1 MCKRN
6 NDALFFTCSLIE
18 QLGRSLHMRRGKV
31 AAELGEAGIQTLYR
45 NADILHCEPIEK
57 VADDVITEF
66 SLQGGDFDNLAEAR
80 YTVPDVWTMGKVYAR
95 LIEDVSDEDNI
106 VETILQV
113 FTSWIDG
120 LLSDYNAAFYYQ
132 PRDYIA
138 ECYRQKTVLDGRL
151 ERKRRWFSIATLIIV
166 EAGTS
171 LKMFPPQPVEK
182 PGCAIRR
189 QPGFQHIFW
198 KIESKIGNIPNFV

>member
-106 VETILQV
+106 VETILQ
-113 FTSWIDG
+113 SLPPG
-120 LLSDYNAAFYYQ
+120 S
-132 PRDYIA
+132 
-138 ECYRQKTVLDGRL
+138 TVCFRTIMLPSIISPAIILRSATG
-151 ERKRRWFSIATLIIV
+151 RKRSWTV
-166 EAGTS
+166 ERN
-171 LKMFPPQPVEK
+171 EK
-182 PGCAIRR
+182 GD
-189 QPGFQHIFW
+189 GFLSQH
-198 KIESKIGNIPNFV
+198 S

>member
-80 YTVPDVWTMGKVYAR
+80 YTVPDVWTMR
-95 LIEDVSDEDNI
+95 
-106 VETILQV
+106 T
-113 FTSWIDG
+113 TSWR
-120 LLSDYNAAFYYQ
+120 Q
-132 PRDYIA
+132 PCRSLPPGS
-138 ECYRQKTVLDGRL
+138 TVCFRTIMLPSIISPAIILRSATG
-151 ERKRRWFSIATLIIV
+151 RKRSWTV
-166 EAGTS
+166 ERN
-171 LKMFPPQPVEK
+171 EK
-182 PGCAIRR
+182 GD
-189 QPGFQHIFW
+189 GFLSQHL
-198 KIESKIGNIPNFV
+198 

>member
-95 LIEDVSDEDNI
+95 LIEDAHQIVDIIVS
-106 VETILQV
+106 LQQTLFFV
-113 FTSWIDG
+113 GRNFEKFLLSCGCQGDG
-120 LLSDYNAAFYYQ
+120 LPFQID
-132 PRDYIA
+132 
-138 ECYRQKTVLDGRL
+138 TDGG
-151 ERKRRWFSIATLIIV
+151 RRS
-166 EAGTS
+166 
-171 LKMFPPQPVEK
+171 
-182 PGCAIRR
+182 
-189 QPGFQHIFW
+189 
-198 KIESKIGNIPNFV
+198 

>member
-113 FTSWIDG
+113 FTSWIDS

-138 ECYRQKTVLDGRL
+138 ECYRGEHGDCKMLYRNLLYTAISRARKEVILVGSREAVNTAMQCIPYPRKSKLVARTNLLRL
-151 ERKRRWFSIATLIIV
+151 RRSA
-166 EAGTS
+166 
-171 LKMFPPQPVEK
+171 
-182 PGCAIRR
+182 
-189 QPGFQHIFW
+189 
-198 KIESKIGNIPNFV
+198 

>member
-1 MCKRN
+1 M
-6 NDALFFTCSLIE
+6 
-18 QLGRSLHMRRGKV
+18 
-31 AAELGEAGIQTLYR
+31 
-45 NADILHCEPIEK
+45 
-57 VADDVITEF
+57 ITEF

-113 FTSWIDG
+113 FTSWIDS

-138 ECYRQKTVLDGRL
+138 ECYRQKTVLDGTKKAMVFYRNTHNS
-151 ERKRRWFSIATLIIV
+151 R
-166 EAGTS
+166 G
-171 LKMFPPQPVEK
+171 
-182 PGCAIRR
+182 
-189 QPGFQHIFW
+189 
-198 KIESKIGNIPNFV
+198 GNIIEDVPALCVYLSSSLYISHKRPAIIGPDISPPI

>member
-1 MCKRN
+1 MPMCKRN

-18 QLGRSLHMRRGKV
+18 QLGRSLHMQRGKV

-113 FTSWIDG
+113 FTSWIDS

-132 PRDYIA
+132 PCDYIA
-138 ECYRQKTVLDGRL
+138 ECYRQETVLDG
-151 ERKRRWFSIATLIIV
+151 
-166 EAGTS
+166 
-171 LKMFPPQPVEK
+171 
-182 PGCAIRR
+182 
-189 QPGFQHIFW
+189 
-198 KIESKIGNIPNFV
+198 

>member
-1 MCKRN
+1 LPMCKRN

-66 SLQGGDFDNLAEAR
+66 SLQGGNFDNLAEAR

-113 FTSWIDG
+113 FTSWIDS

-138 ECYRQKTVLDGRL
+138 ECYRQKMVLDG
-151 ERKRRWFSIATLIIV
+151 
-166 EAGTS
+166 
-171 LKMFPPQPVEK
+171 
-182 PGCAIRR
+182 
-189 QPGFQHIFW
+189 
-198 KIESKIGNIPNFV
+198 

>member
-66 SLQGGDFDNLAEAR
+66 SLQGGNFDNLAEAR
-80 YTVPDVWTMGKVYAR
+80 YTVPDVWTMGKVECAR
-95 LIEDVSDEDNI
+95 RRKLHRNIWKECIKCKARTYGKSNDNRN
-106 VETILQV
+106 L
-113 FTSWIDG
+113 
-120 LLSDYNAAFYYQ
+120 
-132 PRDYIA
+132 
-138 ECYRQKTVLDGRL
+138 
-151 ERKRRWFSIATLIIV
+151 
-166 EAGTS
+166 
-171 LKMFPPQPVEK
+171 
-182 PGCAIRR
+182 
-189 QPGFQHIFW
+189 
-198 KIESKIGNIPNFV
+198 

>member
-1 MCKRN
+1 MPMCKRN

-66 SLQGGDFDNLAEAR
+66 SLQGGNFDNLAEAR

-113 FTSWIDG
+113 FTSWIDS

-132 PRDYIA
+132 PRDYIV
-138 ECYRQKTVLDGRL
+138 ECYRQKMVLDG
-151 ERKRRWFSIATLIIV
+151 
-166 EAGTS
+166 
-171 LKMFPPQPVEK
+171 
-182 PGCAIRR
+182 
-189 QPGFQHIFW
+189 
-198 KIESKIGNIPNFV
+198 

>member
-31 AAELGEAGIQTLYR
+31 AAELGEASIQTLYR

-120 LLSDYNAAFYYQ
+120 LLSDYNSAFYYQ

-138 ECYRQKTVLDGRL
+138 ECYRQETVLDG
-151 ERKRRWFSIATLIIV
+151 
-166 EAGTS
+166 
-171 LKMFPPQPVEK
+171 
-182 PGCAIRR
+182 
-189 QPGFQHIFW
+189 
-198 KIESKIGNIPNFV
+198 

>member
-1 MCKRN
+1 M
-6 NDALFFTCSLIE
+6 
-18 QLGRSLHMRRGKV
+18 
-31 AAELGEAGIQTLYR
+31 QT
-45 NADILHCEPIEK
+45 
-57 VADDVITEF
+57 DDVITEF

-113 FTSWIDG
+113 FTSWIDS

-138 ECYRQKTVLDGRL
+138 ECYRQKMVLDG
-151 ERKRRWFSIATLIIV
+151 
-166 EAGTS
+166 
-171 LKMFPPQPVEK
+171 
-182 PGCAIRR
+182 
-189 QPGFQHIFW
+189 
-198 KIESKIGNIPNFV
+198 

>member
-1 MCKRN
+1 MRGCDCGILETMRKG
-6 NDALFFTCSLIE
+6 DAALKPFLNEDFLLKTPTAR
-18 QLGRSLHMRRGKV
+18 QLYHEY
-31 AAELGEAGIQTLYR
+31 AENMPIVDY
-45 NADILHCEPIEK
+45 HCHVSPREIYE
-57 VADDVITEF
+57 DRH
-66 SLQGGDFDNLAEAR
+66 FDNLAEAR

-138 ECYRQKTVLDGRL
+138 ECYRQKTVLDG
-151 ERKRRWFSIATLIIV
+151 
-166 EAGTS
+166 
-171 LKMFPPQPVEK
+171 
-182 PGCAIRR
+182 
-189 QPGFQHIFW
+189 
-198 KIESKIGNIPNFV
+198 

>member
-31 AAELGEAGIQTLYR
+31 AAELGEAGIQMLYLQNYR
-45 NADILHCEPIEK
+45 CVLFYIADILHCEPIEK

-106 VETILQV
+106 VETTLQV
-113 FTSWIDG
+113 FTSWIDS

-138 ECYRQKTVLDGRL
+138 ECYRQKTVLDG
-151 ERKRRWFSIATLIIV
+151 
-166 EAGTS
+166 
-171 LKMFPPQPVEK
+171 
-182 PGCAIRR
+182 
-189 QPGFQHIFW
+189 
-198 KIESKIGNIPNFV
+198 

>member
-31 AAELGEAGIQTLYR
+31 AAELGEAG
-45 NADILHCEPIEK
+45 ILHCEPIEK

-113 FTSWIDG
+113 FTSWIDS

-138 ECYRQKTVLDGRL
+138 ECYRQKTVLDG
-151 ERKRRWFSIATLIIV
+151 
-166 EAGTS
+166 
-171 LKMFPPQPVEK
+171 
-182 PGCAIRR
+182 
-189 QPGFQHIFW
+189 
-198 KIESKIGNIPNFV
+198 